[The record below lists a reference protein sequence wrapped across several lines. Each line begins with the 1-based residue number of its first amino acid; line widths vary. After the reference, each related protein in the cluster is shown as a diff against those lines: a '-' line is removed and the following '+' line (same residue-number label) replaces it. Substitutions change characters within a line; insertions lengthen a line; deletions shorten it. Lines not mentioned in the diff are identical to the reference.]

1 MKIAVAG
8 SSGLIGSPLVAELT
22 SAGHEVV
29 RLVRR
34 PASDDDEVGWDPVAG
49 TVDLDAL
56 GPIDAA
62 VNLAGAGVGDKRWTK
77 SYKKEI
83 LQSRVLSTSTLS
95 RALATL
101 DPLPQVLVNGSAI
114 GFYGDRGGELVDE
127 DSAPG
132 DGFLSDVVVDWEA
145 ATRPAQDAGIRVVH
159 ARTGL
164 VVSSSGGAFSRLLTV
179 FKYGLGGRVG
189 SGDQYWS
196 FISLRDEVA
205 ALTYAVTTA
214 SLQGPVNLVAPKA
227 VTNRDVTKAIADR
240 VRRPAFL
247 PVPALALKAALGEFA
262 DDILASENV
271 RPTRLTAAGFSWQD
285 PTIAEALAAD

>member
-1 MKIAVAG
+1 MKIAVAA

-132 DGFLSDVVVDWEA
+132 DGFLSDVVVD
-145 ATRPAQDAGIRVVH
+145 
-159 ARTGL
+159 
-164 VVSSSGGAFSRLLTV
+164 
-179 FKYGLGGRVG
+179 
-189 SGDQYWS
+189 
-196 FISLRDEVA
+196 
-205 ALTYAVTTA
+205 
-214 SLQGPVNLVAPKA
+214 
-227 VTNRDVTKAIADR
+227 
-240 VRRPAFL
+240 
-247 PVPALALKAALGEFA
+247 
-262 DDILASENV
+262 
-271 RPTRLTAAGFSWQD
+271 
-285 PTIAEALAAD
+285 